1 MQATVAPPAASP
13 WELLERWHIEDG
25 IADDVGIDRRVED
38 ERDEV
43 VHVRGAAQP
52 SAAGGDA
59 LTLDWLTESWRRFDP
74 ARVAHVRVSD
84 ETRADRARVFGAAD
98 ACAEALD
105 PTDDAKRPAR
115 SRRAASSRVVPDEP
129 VVLEVATTASQ
140 EVSRNDDAPARKRAA
155 SPRRRSLFA
164 LTTARAVRRAAA
176 RARALARV
184 AAQPPAGPRGAPAA
198 AAAARVAARCARD
211 AGLALARRVE
221 DAAARCRGESRDVGV
236 GGSSD
241 ASRTGRFVGGG
252 TENRR
257 AEKRAGGRTARR
269 AHTPR
274 RAPLADATNR
284 FGRIVS
290 PPGSVSRLGSPTL
303 RGKG

>member
-84 ETRADRARVFGAAD
+84 ETRADRACVFGAAD

-140 EVSRNDDAPARKRAA
+140 EASRNDDAPARKRAA
-155 SPRRRSLFA
+155 SDRPRDGA
-164 LTTARAVRRAAA
+164 D
-176 RARALARV
+176 
-184 AAQPPAGPRGAPAA
+184 AQERG
-198 AAAARVAARCARD
+198 
-211 AGLALARRVE
+211 
-221 DAAARCRGESRDVGV
+221 RCR
-236 GGSSD
+236 
-241 ASRTGRFVGGG
+241 A
-252 TENRR
+252 
-257 AEKRAGGRTARR
+257 
-269 AHTPR
+269 
-274 RAPLADATNR
+274 
-284 FGRIVS
+284 
-290 PPGSVSRLGSPTL
+290 
-303 RGKG
+303 